1 MVGWGLPWPSSG
13 WELCGAC
20 LPMANS
26 HLSST
31 SGLTIQLLGTY
42 PNIIC
47 NDPCLNHPVTF
58 LPMGEGQPGAGDFL
72 GEDMGTV

>member
-1 MVGWGLPWPSSG
+1 MVGRGLLWPSG
-13 WELCGAC
+13 GRELCGAC

-42 PNIIC
+42 PDIIC
-47 NDPCLNHPVTF
+47 SDHGLNHPVTF
-58 LPMGEGQPGAGDFL
+58 LPLGEGQLGAGDFL
-72 GEDMGTV
+72 GEEMGTV